1 MDVNCSV
8 ALDALSIVYMLILLY
23 NLRQRARREPSGR
36 RYFWLLAA
44 ICAFLALDIAYLLLS
59 RQTAPAARL
68 GMKAAKSLYFAT
80 NSLIVWLWASYI
92 DHICSPSGHGWQKH
106 RILFSCI
113 FFADLLLVAA
123 NLFTGVLFSISPQGA
138 FVVGPW
144 AMWLFTLL
152 NYLSILLTGYFLIR
166 NRKNL
171 KREQFYPLL
180 LFPLPPFCAELV
192 QIFFRPCSLLC
203 TYAVSA
209 LLIFQVSQNAT
220 IYTDELTGLANRR
233 LLDESLQKWFSAPRG
248 AWVCCVMI
256 DLDGLKRINDTQGH
270 LGGDR
275 ALCAMAEAIRG
286 VRRKGLVAA
295 RYGGDEFVLAWR
307 AEAEGT
313 GQVERE
319 LAAAGE
325 RVNRIHPGPERIS
338 FSWGGFCCRDIDRLS
353 PAAFLGEAD
362 KRMYRHKSAK
372 SGAAVQGTP

>member
-44 ICAFLALDIAYLLLS
+44 ISAFLALDIAYLLLS
-59 RQTAPAARL
+59 GQTAPAARL

-138 FVVGPW
+138 FVGGPW

-256 DLDGLKRINDTQGH
+256 ASTTPRDTWAETVPSAPWQRPSAACGARVWWPPVTGATS
-270 LGGDR
+270 LCWPGARRRR
-275 ALCAMAEAIRG
+275 APARWSG
-286 VRRKGLVAA
+286 SSPPPGKG
-295 RYGGDEFVLAWR
+295 
-307 AEAEGT
+307 
-313 GQVERE
+313 
-319 LAAAGE
+319 
-325 RVNRIHPGPERIS
+325 
-338 FSWGGFCCRDIDRLS
+338 
-353 PAAFLGEAD
+353 
-362 KRMYRHKSAK
+362 
-372 SGAAVQGTP
+372 